1 MTGQTEGHEHLWGP
15 KTVSPYVSWAY
26 LDVAARPV

>member
-1 MTGQTEGHEHLWGP
+1 MIEDTSALWGP
-15 KTVSPYVSWAY
+15 KTVSPHVSWAY